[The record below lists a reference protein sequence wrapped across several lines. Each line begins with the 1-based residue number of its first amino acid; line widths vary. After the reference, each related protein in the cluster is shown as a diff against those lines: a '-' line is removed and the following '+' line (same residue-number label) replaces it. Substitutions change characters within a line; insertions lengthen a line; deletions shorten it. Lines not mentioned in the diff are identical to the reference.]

1 MPDTALV
8 CTSGHVANWHSG
20 TQTQLNVPFCEK
32 CGKETISKCPKC
44 QADIRG
50 APNRFNPA
58 ESTPPPSFCA
68 SCGAPFPWTTARI
81 LAAKE
86 LADLRDEIAEAD
98 KPIMKTTI
106 DDLVGDTVRTPIGIT
121 NFQRIMGKAGPVVRK
136 LFVDCLAGIVSEA
149 VAKALVR

>member
-1 MPDTALV
+1 MPETALV
-8 CTSGHVANWHSG
+8 CTAGHVVNWHWE
-20 TQTQLNVPFCEK
+20 TRPQDNVPYCPT
-32 CGKETISKCPKC
+32 CGKETIRDCPKC
-44 QADIRG
+44 KKPIRG
-50 APNRFNPA
+50 AASSRVHPIGNPSA
-58 ESTPPPSFCA
+58 YCT
-68 SCGAPFPWTTARI
+68 SCGSPFPWTTARI

-136 LFVDCLAGIVSEA
+136 LFVDILAGVTSET
-149 VAKALVR
+149 VIKALTR